1 MDAVY
6 LADVLAVQEHLG
18 IVMCLGDLQHT
29 LRLCALCH
37 AGAVQQASPSH
48 VHLLEGLQSAVLL
61 CRSGQVAEEGGYLG
75 KGHLGETDGGVL
87 LGYGR
92 QFLTIVVAF
101 HHLAQFEVLG
111 CGLSSL
117 VDGGIIVIARHIG
130 CKTG

>member
-1 MDAVY
+1 MRVVGQCVAQFHLVGDTLEVLDGTAEVDASQGLHVDVQYVTLLHLGHDERALAVDAVY

-61 CRSGQVAEEGGYLG
+61 
-75 KGHLGETDGGVL
+75 
-87 LGYGR
+87 
-92 QFLTIVVAF
+92 
-101 HHLAQFEVLG
+101 
-111 CGLSSL
+111 
-117 VDGGIIVIARHIG
+117 
-130 CKTG
+130 